1 LSLNFKLTFYYS
13 NYSQIYDLPEIPEW
27 FFIRVESAVF
37 SGVLVAA
44 EVAHPN
50 VVTGIGQDVS

>member
-1 LSLNFKLTFYYS
+1 LFLNFKLAFYYS
-13 NYSQIYDLPEIPEW
+13 NFCQIGDLPKIPEC
-27 FFIRVESAVF
+27 FFIRAESAVF